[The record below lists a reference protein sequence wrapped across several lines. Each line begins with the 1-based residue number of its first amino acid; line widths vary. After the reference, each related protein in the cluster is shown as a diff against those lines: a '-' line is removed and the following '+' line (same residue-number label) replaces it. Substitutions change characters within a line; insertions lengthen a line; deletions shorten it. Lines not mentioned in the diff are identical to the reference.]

1 MISYKLK
8 RVYYILFVVVVLL
21 AVNTAWA
28 QDEHGDVVVHSDPR
42 MGVLLKKERV
52 IAKAAERPHTTTRMT
67 AEDNQL
73 MAKAVM
79 PAKPGAPAATPEAK
93 PVGIVKEPMPPPSKP
108 FQRIVSPPHGKVIYS
123 GKGFRVQIYNGP
135 DREKAMDI
143 KMDFMRHNPAV
154 RTYITYTS
162 PCFRVKIGNYRHRS
176 DAEGM
181 YREAKST
188 YSPCMI
194 VPDIIT
200 INTY

>member
-1 MISYKLK
+1 M
-8 RVYYILFVVVVLL
+8 FVVCLLL
-21 AVNTAWA
+21 AGNSVWA
-28 QDEHGDVVVHSDPR
+28 QEEHGDVVVHSDPR
-42 MGVLLKKERV
+42 LGLLLKKERV
-52 IAKAAERPHTTTRMT
+52 IAKAAERPHTTARMT
-67 AEDNQL
+67 ATDNQL
-73 MAKAVM
+73 MAKAA
-79 PAKPGAPAATPEAK
+79 PAAKPGAVTTETK

-108 FQRIVSPPHGKVIYS
+108 FQRIITPPHGKVIYS

-143 KMDFMRHNPAV
+143 KMDFMRHNPAI
-154 RTYITYTS
+154 RTYLTYTS

-181 YREAKST
+181 YREARST

>member
-1 MISYKLK
+1 MK
-8 RVYYILFVVVVLL
+8 RLYFILFVVVALM
-21 AVNTAWA
+21 AGNTAWA

-42 MGVLLKKERV
+42 LGLLLKKERV
-52 IAKAAERPHTTTRMT
+52 IAKAAEKPHSTTRI
-67 AEDNQL
+67 AAADNQL
-73 MAKAVM
+73 MAKATI
-79 PAKPGAPAATPEAK
+79 PAKPGAPAVTTTEAK
-93 PVGIVKEPMPPPSKP
+93 PVGIVKEPMQPPSKP
-108 FQRIVSPPHGKVIYS
+108 FQRLVSPPHGKVIYS

-143 KMDFMRHNPAV
+143 KMDFMRHNPSV